1 MTKSASSDAV
11 NLIVLLLLALEFS
24 LHFIPLMTVKSVQ
37 YVSCKIYIYVCKMQ
51 NEVLSD
57 VMHTRGTKLIA
68 LNNSNGFQ
76 PYCPT
81 PMI

>member
-1 MTKSASSDAV
+1 
-11 NLIVLLLLALEFS
+11 
-24 LHFIPLMTVKSVQ
+24 
-37 YVSCKIYIYVCKMQ
+37 MQ

-57 VMHTRGTKLIA
+57 IMHTRGTKLIA

-81 PMI
+81 PMISNVLHRYLVILAGTNDYYY